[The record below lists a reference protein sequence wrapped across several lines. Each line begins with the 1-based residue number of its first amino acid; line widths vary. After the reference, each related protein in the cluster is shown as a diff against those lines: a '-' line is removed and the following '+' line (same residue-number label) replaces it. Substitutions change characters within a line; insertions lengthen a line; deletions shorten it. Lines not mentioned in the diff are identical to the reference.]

1 MSKKKDTLTMID
13 LGGTASGIGLIPR
26 RITLKDNEFDQFIQN
41 ISLSKT
47 TMSKDQDLVSL
58 TMSILDKPPRRYK
71 LDTDGFFKEDQ
82 EQITGVFFG
91 DMAKGRVFPALFP
104 PRRLPGGRILPAPA
118 LAVDRDFCP
127 NFIPCPGPIKE
138 S

>member
-1 MSKKKDTLTMID
+1 MLAMLDLGATFLCVARRQLLRKSPMSKKKDTLTMID

-82 EQITGVFFG
+82 EQINTWEEY
-91 DMAKGRVFPALFP
+91 LNY
-104 PRRLPGGRILPAPA
+104 LI
-118 LAVDRDFCP
+118 
-127 NFIPCPGPIKE
+127 IPKV
-138 S
+138 

>member
-1 MSKKKDTLTMID
+1 MLAMLDLGATFLCVARRQLLRKSPMSKKKDTLTMID

-71 LDTDGFFKEDQ
+71 LDTDGVFKEDQ
-82 EQITGVFFG
+82 EQINTWEEY
-91 DMAKGRVFPALFP
+91 LNY
-104 PRRLPGGRILPAPA
+104 LI
-118 LAVDRDFCP
+118 
-127 NFIPCPGPIKE
+127 IPKV
-138 S
+138 

>member
-1 MSKKKDTLTMID
+1 MID

-58 TMSILDKPPRRYK
+58 TMSILDKPPRRYS
-71 LDTDGFFKEDQ
+71 LDTDGVFKEDQ
-82 EQITGVFFG
+82 EQVNNWKEFFKLYG
-91 DMAKGRVFPALFP
+91 DPKGLEDFM
-104 PRRLPGGRILPAPA
+104 
-118 LAVDRDFCP
+118 VDREQDTP
-127 NFIPCPGPIKE
+127 RDIDL
-138 S
+138 